1 MPDGD
6 TVNTASRIRSECT
19 VVNRDLLLSHHLLQH
34 LSISDYLTPESMG
47 KIRLRGKEEEIELY
61 SIKEAA

>member
-1 MPDGD
+1 M
-6 TVNTASRIRSECT
+6 NTSDRIRSECS
-19 VVNRDLLLSHHLLQH
+19 VVKRDLLLSGQLLDQ
-34 LSISDYLTPESMG
+34 LSISSYLTPESMG